1 MYTIAHVP
9 GKSLVSADALSR
21 VPQERPLTEADVLS
35 TDEVT
40 AQANLVEV
48 RYLQQRSAWP
58 RSGRDN
64 SKTACVDR
72 LSATV
77 RRVGPATFLAI
88 GAEDFWQVQNDLTI
102 QNGILKGIW
111 LVIPTCMRA
120 TGKLHEDHQ
129 GVVRYRSR
137 AQSSLWWLGP
147 SCQLEELVRIFS
159 ECPPQSTSLDVS
171 LPPSPPPL
179 LLSLASLLPLSSLRC
194 PSLHRSLCH
203 VLASSLT
210 LSPSRRPYLVPSLPR
225 SFPSSTLHPFL
236 PPHSI
241 ASSLPPPP
249 LPPSFCSLSPSL
261 LASFLPASH
270 RPTQCT
276 LTVRGRART
285 RARVCVCVRACVRAC
300 VFGKLLDLRIVQGLF
315 MRGTET
321 IV

>member
-1 MYTIAHVP
+1 MLVRSIHRLPIAVFFHLETDHKQLVSLLSSKKNLSPRIQRFRMRLMRYMYTIAHVP

-137 AQSSLWWLGP
+137 AQSSVWWLGP
-147 SCQLEELVRIFS
+147 SCQLEELVRSFS

-171 LPPSPPPL
+171 LPPSHYQ
-179 LLSLASLLPLSSLRC
+179 RC
-194 PSLHRSLCH
+194 NCINCR
-203 VLASSLT
+203 
-210 LSPSRRPYLVPSLPR
+210 
-225 SFPSSTLHPFL
+225 
-236 PPHSI
+236 
-241 ASSLPPPP
+241 
-249 LPPSFCSLSPSL
+249 
-261 LASFLPASH
+261 
-270 RPTQCT
+270 
-276 LTVRGRART
+276 
-285 RARVCVCVRACVRAC
+285 
-300 VFGKLLDLRIVQGLF
+300 
-315 MRGTET
+315 
-321 IV
+321 